1 MSSNNLNFL
10 LGGSWPKVDSS
21 KPIGITN
28 NGGPS
33 PSRTW
38 FRGSLNCST
47 LQGFGEEEINMR
59 RKAEALQHR
68 QNQKGMTKAQ
78 RWAYAVKHKS
88 TIIDPTCPP
97 PHLKLSN
104 NVLSCDNQVNTSSN
118 NICERVI
125 CSSSRSSDV
134 PGPDTTLYLDP
145 TVPFLPLRTNPRQ
158 TNAGSLNIPVNTVDL
173 SKDQDCSNG
182 SNSNSNPN
190 PNPNPISSSNPI
202 QLIST
207 PILLSEGVQAELD
220 NKDKNALTIGYPF
233 ALPPYAKDGV
243 SLIINN
249 PPSNNEYKIQI
260 KPVGSGF
267 LNNSPSFAKN
277 ITNIEYVIICNRKNV
292 SGDYINVGQTQ
303 PYNYKPPLTED
314 NVTVDVGNLEIK
326 PNDKI
331 TAQVTVTFDM
341 TKYDENVFPQLPQ
354 NRTEKAEIVI
364 TAPNTNTNA
373 TIDTVLAYKII

>member
-21 KPIGITN
+21 KPIGITTN

-78 RWAYAVKHKS
+78 RWAYSVKHKS
-88 TIIDPTCPP
+88 TIINPTCPP

-104 NVLSCDNQVNTSSN
+104 NVLSCDNQVNPSSN
-118 NICERVI
+118 NICERLI
-125 CSSSRSSDV
+125 CSSSSASDV

-158 TNAGSLNIPVNTVDL
+158 TNAGSLNNPVNTVDL

-182 SNSNSNPN
+182 G
-190 PNPNPISSSNPI
+190 SSP
-202 QLIST
+202 
-207 PILLSEGVQAELD
+207 
-220 NKDKNALTIGYPF
+220 
-233 ALPPYAKDGV
+233 
-243 SLIINN
+243 
-249 PPSNNEYKIQI
+249 
-260 KPVGSGF
+260 
-267 LNNSPSFAKN
+267 
-277 ITNIEYVIICNRKNV
+277 
-292 SGDYINVGQTQ
+292 
-303 PYNYKPPLTED
+303 
-314 NVTVDVGNLEIK
+314 
-326 PNDKI
+326 
-331 TAQVTVTFDM
+331 
-341 TKYDENVFPQLPQ
+341 
-354 NRTEKAEIVI
+354 
-364 TAPNTNTNA
+364 
-373 TIDTVLAYKII
+373 